1 MEFNVRLE
9 FRLPPDEE
17 HGEQL
22 VDALESFHPA
32 AGPVGNGNLDVWITI
47 QAANV
52 RQAIDTGLA
61 LASAASSAELVAFEA
76 LPTADFDRREGLT
89 PVPDLISAEEA
100 AEMLGISRQAVHKK
114 VTAGTLPGH
123 RVGERTLVFARTDV
137 EEAAARQ
144 KATA

>member
-1 MEFNVRLE
+1 M
-9 FRLPPDEE
+9 
-17 HGEQL
+17 
-22 VDALESFHPA
+22 
-32 AGPVGNGNLDVWITI
+32 WITI

-89 PVPDLISAEEA
+89 PVPEIISAEEA
-100 AEMLGISRQAVHKK
+100 AELLGISRQAIHKK

-123 RVGERTLVFARTDV
+123 RVGERTLLFARTDV
-137 EEAAARQ
+137 EAARARQ
-144 KATA
+144 EQTA